1 MKRRLRPEELR
12 LWGAVAATVHPLQA
26 RPRAQSDEAVASEAR
41 PKAEETGKNHP
52 LRMSAQPEP
61 FVITPFRVGE
71 RATEHHRPGAPKHIS
86 AGEIEPGRRRRI
98 ARDPESIGAR
108 LDLHGMTQDEARD
121 ALERFVRRSW
131 EAGFRAVL
139 VITGKGSRSDGILR
153 RRAPEWLASP
163 ELVPIVAGISEAH
176 RRHGGEGAIYVAL
189 KRRPRAS
196 DAV

>member
-26 RPRAQSDEAVASEAR
+26 RAR
-41 PKAEETGKNHP
+41 PQHDESGPTENT
-52 LRMSAQPEP
+52 AQREPAAPDRPILPEP
-61 FVITPFRVGE
+61 EPIIIRHFRVGE
-71 RATEHHRPGAPKHIS
+71 RALEPQRSGAPKHPT
-86 AGEIEPGRRRRI
+86 AGEIEPRRRRRI

-139 VITGKGSRSDGILR
+139 VITGKGSRSDGVLR

-163 ELVPIVAGISEAH
+163 ELSAIVAGISEAH

-189 KRRPRAS
+189 KRRSRA
-196 DAV
+196 DDTG